1 MDNIDD
7 TFEAFQQILTN
18 GFAPDNV
25 IWADPPGLE
34 PGTYL
39 LRKGQEPKRLA
50 DTKDFDRIWMTE
62 LGITSASIEKFAD
75 R

>member
-1 MDNIDD
+1 MDNND
-7 TFEAFQQILTN
+7 TFEMFGRILRN
-18 GFAPDNV
+18 GFTPDTM
-25 IWADPPGLE
+25 IFADPLGLAS
-34 PGTYL
+34 GTYL